1 MSQST
6 ATSDTNYSRSKNTLS
21 FSSPYKVQTLD
32 QIPTPILKLLVVLGP
47 TLQSTAKIV
56 DILMWRTRQPRQSV
70 LVVLVWICLCLWTWQ
85 CLAFGLPI
93 LVVYKLARDWLFVK
107 TSKSRREALE
117 MKRRE
122 QRTKREE
129 QLEEDYSDDERITQL
144 RLEQQRE
151 EENELISRKIR
162 PEGEVSL
169 DDTLEDLAVVN
180 AFIDHVHLQIKRFLN
195 HVDGSRADIAISCLS
210 FLMYSWPLWILICW
224 AAGAHLIFAIAGALL
239 LVSPSPWFSIISM
252 SLRNNVVLKHV
263 LAAAWAYGVAFITTS
278 LALFNP
284 KRASTSKIK
293 KQKRRTLVKN
303 WISSMMTRAKS
314 EKSKA
319 LKVIES
325 KKELEQDGN
334 KGTRSEMMFQF
345 EVYENQRWWLGV
357 NWTTNMMPSE
367 RGPWTDN
374 QLKAIPAK
382 EEFELPEPTIKTAI
396 ISKEGR
402 SVERTINKVW
412 SWADGDWWV
421 DMTGE
426 MTGKIDHNGWEYGNN
441 SWKQLSGTPGMQT
454 FTRRRRWCR
463 RAKLVER
470 ETDQELLGSNT
481 NTNKK
486 TMEYVEKKIAIG
498 LHVPQLA
505 EKVRKQGIK
514 HLSSLEK
521 KHPYLD
527 QSVPPKRMTENQRKK
542 LLEKVSRIANGLDN
556 AIPYSPIPIGVDTV
570 LGFIPVIGGFLG
582 WFLSLYQIYL
592 STTFGI
598 PLWLILRMMCNI
610 TIDFAFTCIPL
621 LGGFLHMFYKANL
634 YNYEELSEWLDN
646 PTPEYAQRVKAGERR
661 PSAAGPQPGEISW
674 TQLGIDVTQLV
685 IDTRKRMIQEKKS

>member
-1 MSQST
+1 MSRPT
-6 ATSDTNYSRSKNTLS
+6 ATTDTNYSRSKNTLS

-47 TLQSTAKIV
+47 TLQSTAKLV
-56 DILMWRTRQPRQSV
+56 DILMWRTKQPRQSV
-70 LVVLVWICLCLWTWQ
+70 LVVLIWICLCLWTWQ
-85 CLAFGLPI
+85 CLAFGLPG

-107 TSKSRREALE
+107 TCKSRREAME
-117 MKRRE
+117 MRRRE
-122 QRTKREE
+122 QRSKREA

-144 RLEQQRE
+144 RLEQQKE

-180 AFIDHVHLQIKRFLN
+180 AFIDHVRLQIKRFLV
-195 HVDGSRADIAISCLS
+195 HVDGSRADAAISCLS
-210 FLMYSWPLWILICW
+210 FLMYTWPFWILICW
-224 AAGAHLIFAIAGALL
+224 VAGAHLVFAIAGASL
-239 LVSPSPWFSIISM
+239 LVSPSPWFSVIFM
-252 SLRNNVVLKHV
+252 SLRNNVVLKHI

-278 LALFNP
+278 LSFFDF
-284 KRASTSKIK
+284 KRGSASKSKRQK
-293 KQKRRTLVKN
+293 KRIAVKD
-303 WISSMMTRAKS
+303 WISSVMTRAKS
-314 EKSKA
+314 EKTKA
-319 LKVIES
+319 LQVMES
-325 KKELEQDGN
+325 KETLEQDGN
-334 KGTRSEMMFQF
+334 KGTRSEMIFQF

-382 EEFELPEPTIKTAI
+382 EDFKLPEPTIKTAI
-396 ISKEGR
+396 ISKEGKV
-402 SVERTINKVW
+402 VERATNKVW
-412 SWADGDWWV
+412 NWADGDWWV

-426 MTGKIDHNGWEYGNN
+426 MAGKIDHNGWEYGNN

-470 ETDQELLGSNT
+470 ETDQELDDT
-481 NTNKK
+481 
-486 TMEYVEKKIAIG
+486 IG
-498 LHVPQLA
+498 LHVPELA
-505 EKVRKQGIK
+505 EKARRQGIK
-514 HLSSLEK
+514 QLDTLEK

-527 QSVPPKRMTENQRKK
+527 QSLPPRRMTENQRKK
-542 LLEKVSRIANGLDN
+542 LLRKVNRIANSLDN
-556 AIPYSPIPIGVDTV
+556 AIPYSPIPIGIDTV

-598 PLWLILRMMCNI
+598 PLWLILRMMYNI
-610 TIDFAFTCIPL
+610 TVDFAFTFIPL

-634 YNYEELSEWLDN
+634 YNYEELSEWLNN
-646 PTPEYAQRVKAGERR
+646 PTPEYTERVKAGERR

-674 TQLGIDVTQLV
+674 TQLGTDVTQLV
-685 IDTRKRMIQEKKS
+685 TKSITDTRKRMIEEKKPE